1 MPPKMHKRWYIAE
14 CPLKDQCSKAS
25 WDKTRYCTSYE
36 SADESRKHLA
46 HHLNSSGLHRDTVA
60 ENGATYVD
68 DLVALVHRD
77 TVAENGATYVDDL
90 VALADVWEDE
100 VTDWG
105 ESDQASSR

>member
-68 DLVALVHRD
+68 DLVAL
-77 TVAENGATYVDDL
+77 
-90 VALADVWEDE
+90 ADVWEDE